1 MFNKKLDKNKKLLLQ
16 VATGYLYSLVK
27 LLFRCKMCRKMETLI
42 LHRFISL
49 VKTWNN
55 YCLIFPVLR
64 KTECIEKKKGCIS
77 IMNNGFLEY
86 NCEIYSDTFVRI
98 NWFFLFSFLFSR

>member
-1 MFNKKLDKNKKLLLQ
+1 MIFFRFLLQIIFFIFKQNLSNMKQSLIKIRILQ
-16 VATGYLYSLVK
+16 VATGYLYSLLK

-64 KTECIEKKKGCIS
+64 KTECIEKK
-77 IMNNGFLEY
+77 
-86 NCEIYSDTFVRI
+86 DA
-98 NWFFLFSFLFSR
+98 